1 MQILHKFISTMWQSW
16 KIKSDAMTDS
26 HTHTKSSNGGVQML
40 EQWLNTI
47 QEMSI
52 YTVWLQEVMSQEVES
67 REMLRSLMMS

>member
-26 HTHTKSSNGGVQML
+26 HTQKKSSNGGVQML